1 MIEIL
6 STDED
11 LVLSSIYYT
20 GRITYEEA
28 IKKLVPLMNR
38 FDAQRKLQSEKF
50 YQRLRQDLL
59 KGCIMPPITIA
70 FVEKEKKIDDPNKYV
85 NSKISEGY
93 ILDGLQ
99 RLNALKTICNDE
111 NFPKKKFMYLNII
124 ISETQDKLL
133 YRMITLNNGQ
143 KPMTPRHQIEILS
156 RSFFNFDDL
165 KNVVV
170 KSEQAV
176 LNSKKISF
184 TWASLTKSYLAFLT
198 NNVNNENS
206 KIISEEMDK
215 LIVNRIMERG
225 VPDEKNTFY
234 EIIKSVDS
242 KCDREYIYEWFRNE
256 NNLIGFVAGIENN
269 LNLFDELSSEN
280 FENNI
285 YLFESGFKILNVS
298 KIKVGQTRR
307 ELVQAYFKNFDTL
320 KDVSEDDLKSFINE
334 NA

>member
-6 STDED
+6 SEDED
-11 LVLSSIYYT
+11 LVLNSIYYT
-20 GRITYEEA
+20 GKITYEEA
-28 IKKLVPLMNR
+28 IEKLVPLMNR
-38 FDAQRKLQSEKF
+38 FDAQRKLQNEKF
-50 YQRLRQDLL
+50 YERLRQDLL
-59 KGCIMPPITIA
+59 KGCVMPPITLA
-70 FVEKEKKIDDPNKYV
+70 FVENEKSIDNPSDYV

-99 RLNALKTICNDE
+99 RLNALKTISCE
-111 NFPKKKFMYLNII
+111 KNFPKKKFMYLNII

-156 RSFFNFDDL
+156 KSFFNFDSL
-165 KNVVV
+165 KNIVVRL
-170 KSEQAV
+170 EQTV
-176 LNSKKISF
+176 LKSKKISF

-225 VPDEKNTFY
+225 VPNEKNTFY
-234 EIIKSVDS
+234 EIIQSIDS
-242 KCDREYIYEWFRNE
+242 KCDREYVYDWFRNE
-256 NNLIGFVAGIENN
+256 NNLIGFVAGVGNN
-269 LNLFDELSSEN
+269 LNLVSELNSED

-285 YLFESGFKILNVS
+285 RIFEAGFKILNVS

-307 ELVQAYFKNFDTL
+307 ELVQSYFKNFDTL
-320 KDVSEDDLKSFINE
+320 KDVSEDDLKNFINE

>member
-111 NFPKKKFMYLNII
+111 NESQF
-124 ISETQDKLL
+124 
-133 YRMITLNNGQ
+133 
-143 KPMTPRHQIEILS
+143 
-156 RSFFNFDDL
+156 
-165 KNVVV
+165 
-170 KSEQAV
+170 
-176 LNSKKISF
+176 
-184 TWASLTKSYLAFLT
+184 
-198 NNVNNENS
+198 
-206 KIISEEMDK
+206 
-215 LIVNRIMERG
+215 
-225 VPDEKNTFY
+225 
-234 EIIKSVDS
+234 
-242 KCDREYIYEWFRNE
+242 
-256 NNLIGFVAGIENN
+256 IENVRN
-269 LNLFDELSSEN
+269 LAN
-280 FENNI
+280 
-285 YLFESGFKILNVS
+285 YHIL
-298 KIKVGQTRR
+298 
-307 ELVQAYFKNFDTL
+307 
-320 KDVSEDDLKSFINE
+320 
-334 NA
+334 

>member
-1 MIEIL
+1 
-6 STDED
+6 
-11 LVLSSIYYT
+11 
-20 GRITYEEA
+20 
-28 IKKLVPLMNR
+28 
-38 FDAQRKLQSEKF
+38 
-50 YQRLRQDLL
+50 
-59 KGCIMPPITIA
+59 MPPITIA